1 MKTRVS
7 REQINVRVRT
17 VSFRVVRSSKRSKPR
32 TLDKPGKAVLA
43 LRADVVVAPP
53 LSPAPDP
60 SRDGLRLELVDAL
73 GQVRERL
80 TLPPGLRDATGPI
93 GWSANRTRMRWR
105 YIDRTAGARVRSAS
119 IVVNEQTGRVTVRL
133 SAGGGTL
140 PLSAGDAPLG
150 IRVLVDAAEKRC
162 GALTFNPSGG
172 ARPKCTFSRSD
183 TSVQCR

>member
-1 MKTRVS
+1 MGEKSGSLATVLPDARRRPLTARRSRVA
-7 REQINVRVRT
+7 EC
-17 VSFRVVRSSKRSKPR
+17 
-32 TLDKPGKAVLA
+32 AV
-43 LRADVVVAPP
+43 
-53 LSPAPDP
+53 
-60 SRDGLRLELVDAL
+60 
-73 GQVRERL
+73 
-80 TLPPGLRDATGPI
+80 
-93 GWSANRTRMRWR
+93 RWR